1 MTKNLKTIPS
11 LKLVDGAGIRV
22 AAGLPDRTI
31 ALARGLDDGIYDKV
45 TDENTGRDLTPLEIL
60 ERDDPDA
67 DQPDWLRG
75 TTVLQRLFM
84 AYGIRTR
91 DDHLSGLPAST
102 AEDLATAGGGR
113 GALLAPL
120 WMESIL
126 RAPMASAD
134 RFYQSTLLGNG
145 NTVLNPHAMA
155 TRISA
160 DQLQRSILPL
170 LVGIQE
176 ISDGRPYMS
185 FVMTEDSAKTTMHR
199 VTEMSPPAYFSITGT
214 ERTNRLEDYGIGI
227 RISYKAQRQYSL
239 PVLAQHLDWIA
250 QRNMRIKEQLAYETH
265 YSGDGNSAA
274 ATNTN
279 VSALAGGV
287 AGAVTYQNILE
298 FLRLYEADGDYSPS
312 IAIGTSAVLAKFD
325 GSNTGTGNTMTF
337 GPLQMAMLG
346 QSVRPEA
353 RNFPPMYSR
362 SYATANKM
370 GFFDA
375 ATLRMVYVPILVER
389 DKVIAGRFDEII
401 ITEEIGFDHIRDG
414 GRRTLDVSA

>member
-1 MTKNLKTIPS
+1 MTTTM
-11 LKLVDGAGIRV
+11 KLLDGADLRL
-22 AAGLPDRTI
+22 AAAMPARTI
-31 ALARGLDDGIYDKV
+31 ELARNIDDGIYDKAM
-45 TDENTGRDLTPLEIL
+45 DEEAGRALTPLEVL
-60 ERDDPDA
+60 ERADPDA

-75 TTVLQRLFM
+75 TSVLQRLLM
-84 AYGIRTR
+84 AYGVRTR
-91 DDHLSGLPAST
+91 DDHVNGVPAHRVG
-102 AEDLATAGGGR
+102 DFFDAGGGR
-113 GALLAPL
+113 GAVLFPL
-120 WMESIL
+120 WIEAGM
-126 RAPMASAD
+126 RAAMVAALEGA

-145 NTVLNPHAMA
+145 NTALNPHTLA
-155 TRISA
+155 TRITA
-160 DQLQRSILPL
+160 DQLQRSILGL
-170 LVGIQE
+170 LVGTQE
-176 ISDGRPYMS
+176 ISDGRPYTS
-185 FVMTEDSAKTTMHR
+185 FHMTEDSTKDTMHR
-199 VTEMSPPAYFSITGT
+199 VTEGSPPVYYSVTGT
-214 ERTNRLEDYGIGI
+214 ERTHRLKDYGIGI
-227 RISYKAQRQYSL
+227 RISYKAMRQYSL
-239 PVLAQHLDWIA
+239 PVLQQHLDWIT
-250 QRNMRIKEQLAYETH
+250 QRNMRVKEQLAYETH
-265 YSGDGNSAA
+265 YSGDGSSAA

-287 AGAVTYQNILE
+287 AGTVTYQNILE

-353 RNFPPMYSR
+353 RNFPPMYAR

-375 ATLRMVYVPILVER
+375 ATLRLVYVPVLVER
-389 DKVIAGRFDEII
+389 DKIIAGRFDEII

>member
-1 MTKNLKTIPS
+1 MTNLKF
-11 LKLVDGAGIRV
+11 VDGASIRV
-22 AAGLPDRTI
+22 AAGLPDRVV
-31 ALARGLDDGIYDKV
+31 ALARNLDDGIYDKI
-45 TDENTGRDLTPLEIL
+45 TDEETGRDLTPLEVL
-60 ERDDPDA
+60 ERQDPDI

-75 TTVLQRLFM
+75 TNVLQRVLM
-84 AYGIRTR
+84 AYGVRTKA
-91 DDHLSGLPAST
+91 DHSAGLPASRVG
-102 AEDLATAGGGR
+102 DFFDAGGGR
-113 GALLAPL
+113 GAVLFPL
-120 WMESIL
+120 WIEQGM
-126 RAPMASAD
+126 RDAMVSALGGGD

-145 NTVLNPHAMA
+145 NTALNPHAMA
-155 TRISA
+155 TRIQA
-160 DQLQRSILPL
+160 DPLQASILGA
-170 LVGIQE
+170 LVGVQE

-185 FVMTEDSAKTTMHR
+185 FVITHDSTKTTMHR
-199 VTEMSPPAYFSITGT
+199 VTEGSPPSYFNITGS

-227 RISYKAQRQYSL
+227 RVSYKALRQYSL
-239 PVLAQHLDWIA
+239 PVLQQHLDYVT
-250 QRNMRIKEQLAYETH
+250 QRNMRVKEQLAYETH
-265 YSGDGNSAA
+265 YSGDGGSAA

-287 AGAVTYQNILE
+287 AGTVTYQNILE
-298 FLRLYEADGDYSPS
+298 FLRLYEADGDYSPT

-353 RNFPPMYSR
+353 RNFPPMYAR

-375 ATLRMVYVPILVER
+375 ATLRMVYVPVLVER
-389 DKVIAGRFDEII
+389 DRVIAGRFEEII
-401 ITEEIGFDHIRDG
+401 ITEELGFDHIRDG

>member
-1 MTKNLKTIPS
+1 MKNTTLG
-11 LKLVDGAGIRV
+11 LKLTDGASVRIAAGMPDRV
-22 AAGLPDRTI
+22 AA
-31 ALARGLDDGIYDKV
+31 LARNVDDGIYDPA
-45 TDENTGRDLTPLEIL
+45 TDEETGRALTPLEVL
-60 ERDDPDA
+60 ERSDPDA

-75 TTVLQRLFM
+75 TNVLQRLLL
-84 AYGIRTR
+84 AYNVRTR
-91 DDHLSGLPAST
+91 DDHSRGVPAST
-102 AEDLATAGGGR
+102 IDDFAKAGGGR
-113 GALLAPL
+113 GALLIPL
-120 WMESIL
+120 WMESVL
-126 RAPMASAD
+126 RAPMAALVD
-134 RFYQSTLLGNG
+134 GQRFYQSTLLGNG
-145 NTVLNPHAMA
+145 NTALVPHAMA
-155 TRISA
+155 TRITA
-160 DQLQRSILPL
+160 DPLQRSILTA
-170 LVGIQE
+170 LVGLQE

-185 FVMTEDSAKTTMHR
+185 FHMTEDSDTTTMHR
-199 VTEMSPPAYFSITGT
+199 ITEGSPPVYYSITGT

-239 PVLAQHLDWIA
+239 PVLQQHLDWIA
-250 QRNMRIKEQLAYETH
+250 QRNMRVKEQLAYETH

-287 AGAVTYQNILE
+287 AGTVTYQNILE

-353 RNFPPMYSR
+353 RNFPPMYAR

-375 ATLRMVYVPILVER
+375 ATLRMVYVPIMVER
-389 DKVIAGRFDEII
+389 DKIIAGRYDEII

>member
-1 MTKNLKTIPS
+1 MTTNI
-11 LKLVDGAGIRV
+11 KLLDGAGIRL
-22 AAGLPDRTI
+22 AAGARDCPTTI
-31 ALARGLDDGIYDKV
+31 DLARNLDDGIYTKT
-45 TDENTGRDLTPLEIL
+45 TDEDGRELTPLEVL
-60 ERDDPDA
+60 ERADPDGA
-67 DQPDWLRG
+67 HVGTSWEN
-75 TTVLQRLFM
+75 TTVLQRLLM

-91 DDHLSGLPAST
+91 HDHLGGLPANRVG
-102 AEDLATAGGGR
+102 DFFDAGGGR
-113 GALLAPL
+113 GAILFPL
-120 WMESIL
+120 WIEAGM
-126 RAPMASAD
+126 RAAMVSALD
-134 RFYQSTLLGNG
+134 GQRFYQSTLLGNG

-155 TRISA
+155 TRINA
-160 DQLQRSILPL
+160 DPLQRSILGL
-170 LVGIQE
+170 LVGTQE

-199 VTEMSPPAYFSITGT
+199 VTEMSPPSYFSITGT

-227 RISYKAQRQYSL
+227 RISYKALRQYSL
-239 PVLAQHLDWIA
+239 PVLQQHLDWIT
-250 QRNMRIKEQLAYETH
+250 QRNMRVKEQLAYEAH

-287 AGAVTYQNILE
+287 AGTVTYQNILE
-298 FLRLYEADGDYSPS
+298 FLRLYEADGDYSPT

-325 GSNTGTGNTMTF
+325 GSNTGTANHMTF

-353 RNFPPMYSR
+353 RNFPPMYAR

-375 ATLRMVYVPILVER
+375 STLRMVYVPVLVER
-389 DKVIAGRFDEII
+389 DRVIAGKFEEII
-401 ITEEIGFDHIRDG
+401 ISEEIGFDHIRDG